1 MADLRQ
7 ACDRCHSKKLRCTK
21 IPGSVVCARC
31 VKAGVT
37 CLFSPPARSLR
48 QPDVVHMDWS
58 ILGLDQ
64 PVAELQN
71 TDLDQLIAT
80 PPISNHANPAPSAPI
95 TVVSQLTD
103 LMATFDRMQN
113 SPPASLTQHLTIR
126 ELNEFMKVCEINLG
140 AFLEELLQ
148 SSQKLVHLYPQV
160 LKQLEPHDTTPCEI
174 PDCVHNSQLFSHS
187 RPQVSIDQSLIH
199 LLLACHLRL
208 LGLFDNI
215 VHHGGMCAHVVPML
229 PPECEPRLDIP
240 EIKIG
245 SFVAPKISAASMV
258 IAMVIELQTTLNTRA
273 QDLHDVI
280 SSNVGHDARTAK
292 ILDLQCES
300 LKEHASKTCSDLY
313 SLREH
318 LQKLGVLG

>member
-1 MADLRQ
+1 
-7 ACDRCHSKKLRCTK
+7 
-21 IPGSVVCARC
+21 
-31 VKAGVT
+31 
-37 CLFSPPARSLR
+37 
-48 QPDVVHMDWS
+48 MDWTVLS
-58 ILGLDQ
+58 LDQ
-64 PVAELQN
+64 PVAELQS
-71 TDLDQLIAT
+71 TDLDHLIAT
-80 PPISNHANPAPSAPI
+80 PPTSNDANPTPSAPI

-103 LMATFDRMQN
+103 LMVAFDRMQN

-126 ELNEFMKVCEINLG
+126 ELDEVMKVCEINVG
-140 AFLEELLQ
+140 EFLEELLQ

-160 LKQLEPHDTTPCEI
+160 LKQLEPPQDTTPCET

-187 RPQVSIDQSLIH
+187 RLKVSIDQSLIH
-199 LLLACHLRL
+199 LLLACHIRL

-215 VHHGGMCAHVVPML
+215 VNHGRMCAHIAPMIT
-229 PPECEPRLDIP
+229 PEREPRLDIP

-292 ILDLQCES
+292 IIDLQCES
-300 LKEHASKTCSDLY
+300 LKEHASKTCSDLH
-313 SLREH
+313 SFREH